1 MKPLLSLILVL
12 VSIAYPL
19 LVYLGIQHIS
29 PALFALVLAV
39 LALAKFSAAR
49 RQGQAQ
55 THAELGLL
63 LVALAYSLA
72 LLIANSELLLKLY
85 PVLIS
90 LCMALFFALSLRA
103 PESLIERLARL
114 AGETI
119 TPRAKAYTRVLTAI
133 WAVLLVGNA
142 LVALYLAFFASL
154 KSWALYSGLLSYVFF
169 AVFFALEYSYRRYY
183 IHKYRDQ
190 AAGNTEL

>member
-1 MKPLLSLILVL
+1 MKPLITLILVL

-39 LALAKFSAAR
+39 LAVAKFIATR

-55 THAELGLL
+55 QHTETALL

-72 LLIANSELLLKLY
+72 LLIANNSLLLKLY
-85 PVLIS
+85 PVMMS
-90 LCMALFFALSLRA
+90 LCIALLFALSLRA

-114 AGETI
+114 GGETI
-119 TPRAKAYTRVLTAI
+119 TPRAKGYTRVLTGL
-133 WAVLLVGNA
+133 WALLLLGNA
-142 LVALYLAFFASL
+142 AIALYLALFASL
-154 KSWALYSGLLSYVFF
+154 KSWALYCGLLSYVFF
-169 AVFFALEYSYRRYY
+169 GLFFALEYSYRRYY
-183 IHKYRDQ
+183 IRKYREP
-190 AAGNTEL
+190 A